1 MKKISLQ
8 WRLTI
13 ILAALMTVSCM
24 LLNLLISRSAIMRID
39 EVERYVMEVEPANQE
54 TVVIDVDDSKLL
66 AQIHQAKDTFRIQSI
81 VATVIIILIGGA
93 FTYYLAG
100 RALAPLR
107 AFSSYMERL
116 QMENLSEQLKI
127 PETGDEIAR
136 LTCSF
141 NKMLNRLHQAF
152 ETQRQFSANAAHE
165 LRTPLTV
172 MQTKLDVLRKRKGP
186 TSEEYKETTVMLSE
200 QINRLSDLV
209 SVLLEM
215 TEMHTVQR
223 TDEISLSALV
233 EEVLCDLTQI
243 ADSKGVK
250 LIQENREATIVGSDL
265 LIYRAVYN
273 LVENAIKYNRWNGTV
288 TVGIKTEN
296 DNVVLYVKDTGMG
309 IQPENWDNIFEPF
322 VREDKS
328 RSHAIGGAGLG
339 LALVRD
345 IASQH
350 GGSVRIAQSS
360 GMGTEVVLTLPMNKH
375 LVGNILRPLQNDEQ
389 EKL

>member
-13 ILAALMTVSCM
+13 MLAALMTVSCL

-39 EVERYVMEVEPANQE
+39 EVERYVMEIEPANQE
-54 TVVIDVDDSKLL
+54 AVVIDVDNSKLL
-66 AQIHQAKDTFRIQSI
+66 TQIHQAKDTFRIQSI
-81 VATVIIILIGGA
+81 VATVIIILLGGA
-93 FTYYLAG
+93 FTHFLAG

-107 AFSSYMERL
+107 AFSSYMEKL
-116 QMENLSEQLKI
+116 QTENLSEQLKI
-127 PETGDEIAR
+127 PKTGDEIAR

-172 MQTKLDVLRKRKGP
+172 MQTKLDVLQKRKEP
-186 TSEEYKETTVMLSE
+186 TPEEYKETAAMLSE
-200 QINRLSDLV
+200 QINQLSDLV

-215 TEMHTVQR
+215 TEMQTVQR
-223 TDEISLSALV
+223 TDEIALSALV

-243 ADSKGVK
+243 ADNKGVK
-250 LIQENREATIVGSDL
+250 LIQENGEATIVGNDP

-273 LVENAIKYNRWNGTV
+273 LVENAIKYNRPNGTV
-288 TVGIKTEN
+288 TVGIKAES
-296 DNVVLYVKDTGMG
+296 DSAILYVKDTGTG
-309 IQPENWDNIFEPF
+309 IQPENWENIFKPF

-328 RSHAIGGAGLG
+328 RSRAMGGAGLG

-345 IASQH
+345 IAGQH
-350 GGSVRIAQSS
+350 GGSVRIVQSS
-360 GMGTEVVLTLPMNKH
+360 ETGTEVVLTLPMNKQF
-375 LVGNILRPLQNDEQ
+375 VRNN
-389 EKL
+389 

>member
-1 MKKISLQ
+1 M
-8 WRLTI
+8 LT
-13 ILAALMTVSCM
+13 ALMALSC
-24 LLNLLISRSAIMRID
+24 LFLNLLISRSAIMQIN
-39 EVERYVMEVEPANQE
+39 EVERYVMEIEPANHE
-54 TVVIDVDDSKLL
+54 SVIINVDDSKLL

-81 VATVIIILIGGA
+81 VAMVIIILLGSA
-93 FTYYLAG
+93 FTHFLIG

-107 AFSSYMERL
+107 AFSSYMEKL

-127 PETGDEIAR
+127 PGTGDEIAR

-152 ETQRQFSANAAHE
+152 EMQRQFSANAAHE

-172 MQTKLDVLRKRKGP
+172 MQTKLDVLQKRKEP
-186 TSEEYKETTVMLSE
+186 TPEEYKETAAMLSE

-215 TEMHTVQR
+215 TEMQTVQR
-223 TDEISLSALV
+223 TDEIALSALV

-243 ADSKGVK
+243 ADNKGVK
-250 LIQENREATIVGSDL
+250 LIQENGEATIVGSDP

-273 LVENAIKYNRWNGTV
+273 LVENSIKYNRPNGTV
-288 TVGIKTEN
+288 TVGTKAES
-296 DNVVLYVKDTGMG
+296 DNAILYVKDTGTG
-309 IQPENWDNIFEPF
+309 IQPENWENIFNPF

-328 RSHAIGGAGLG
+328 RSRAMGGAGLG

-345 IASQH
+345 IAEQH
-350 GGSVRIAQSS
+350 EGSVRIAQSS
-360 GMGTEVVLTLPMNKH
+360 ETGTEVVLTLPMNKQ
-375 LVGNILRPLQNDEQ
+375 LVRNN
-389 EKL
+389 

>member
-13 ILAALMTVSCM
+13 MLAALMTISCL
-24 LLNLLISRSAIMRID
+24 LLNLLISRSAVMRID
-39 EVERYVMEVEPANQE
+39 EVENYIMEIEPASQDSF
-54 TVVIDVDDSKLL
+54 VIEVDNSEPL
-66 AQIHQAKDTFRIQSI
+66 AQIRQAKHIFRIQSI
-81 VATVIIILIGGA
+81 AATVIIILLGGA
-93 FTYYLAG
+93 FTYFLAG

-107 AFSSYMERL
+107 AFSSYMEKL
-116 QMENLSEQLKI
+116 QTENLSEQLKI
-127 PETGDEIAR
+127 PRTGDEIAR

-172 MQTKLDVLRKRKGP
+172 MQTKLDVLQKRAEP
-186 TSEEYKETTVMLSE
+186 TPEEYKETTAMLSE

-215 TEMHTVQR
+215 TEMQTVQR
-223 TDEISLSALV
+223 TDEIPLSALV
-233 EEVLCDLTQI
+233 EEVLCDLMQI
-243 ADSKGVK
+243 ADNKGVK
-250 LIQENREATIVGSDL
+250 LIQENGEATIIGSDP

-273 LVENAIKYNRWNGTV
+273 LVENAIKYNRPNGTV
-288 TVGIKTEN
+288 TVGLKTEN
-296 DNVVLYVKDTGMG
+296 GSAVLYVKDTGTG
-309 IQPENWDNIFEPF
+309 IQPENWESIFEPF

-328 RSHAIGGAGLG
+328 RSRAMGGAGLG

-345 IASQH
+345 IVRQH
-350 GGSVRIAQSS
+350 EGSVRIVQSS
-360 GMGTEVVLTLPMNKH
+360 ETGTKVVLTLPMNKQ
-375 LVGNILRPLQNDEQ
+375 LVRNN
-389 EKL
+389 

>member
-13 ILAALMTVSCM
+13 MLAALMTVSCL

-39 EVERYVMEVEPANQE
+39 EVERYVMEIEPANQE
-54 TVVIDVDDSKLL
+54 SVVIDVDDSKLL

-81 VATVIIILIGGA
+81 VATVIIILLGGA
-93 FTYYLAG
+93 FTYFLAG
-100 RALAPLR
+100 HALAPLR
-107 AFSSYMERL
+107 AFSSYMEKL
-116 QMENLSEQLKI
+116 QTENLSEQLKI
-127 PETGDEIAR
+127 PGTGDEIAR

-172 MQTKLDVLRKRKGP
+172 MQTKLDVLQKRTEP
-186 TSEEYKETTVMLSE
+186 TPQEYKETAAMLSE

-215 TEMHTVQR
+215 TEMQTVQR
-223 TDEISLSALV
+223 TDEIALSALV

-243 ADSKGVK
+243 ADNKGIK
-250 LIQENREATIVGSDL
+250 LIQESGEATIIGSDP

-273 LVENAIKYNRWNGTV
+273 LVENAIKYNRPNGTV
-288 TVGIKTEN
+288 TVGIKAESGSAI
-296 DNVVLYVKDTGMG
+296 LHVKDTGTG
-309 IQPENWDNIFEPF
+309 IQPKNWENIFNPF

-328 RSHAIGGAGLG
+328 RSRAMGGAGLG

-345 IASQH
+345 IARQH
-350 GGSVRIAQSS
+350 AGNVRIAQSS
-360 GMGTEVVLTLPMNKH
+360 ETGTEVVLTLPMNKQ
-375 LVGNILRPLQNDEQ
+375 LVQNN
-389 EKL
+389 